1 MEKSSRKE
9 DGVKMSKLMVRLG
22 KLKLSN
28 PTVLAS
34 GVLCNGSL
42 LKQAAIKGGAGAVVT
57 KSLTREK
64 REGYPTP
71 VIVGVEEG
79 LVNAI
84 GLANQ
89 GYEEF
94 LSQDLPLAKEGR
106 VPVIVSVAGSSTKE
120 FKDICVRAEEAGGD
134 AVELNLSCPHVKKHG
149 LEMGADPSIV
159 RRLVKEVKE
168 ALKIPVHVKLG
179 LSDRLNDSA
188 LAAQGTGADA
198 IVVINTIKAMSI
210 DVHSRRPVLSN
221 VYGGLS
227 GPAIHPIA
235 LRCVHELY
243 PQLSIPIVGC
253 GGVKDWQTAVEFLL
267 AGAKAVQIGSA
278 VATKGI
284 GVFKEVTKGVK
295 RYLDAQG
302 FKRIDEIVGSVHR

>member
-1 MEKSSRKE
+1 MEKSSHEK
-9 DGVKMSKLMVRLG
+9 DGAKMSKLMVRLG

-42 LKQAAIKGGAGAVVT
+42 LKRAAIEGGAGAVVT

-94 LSQDLPLAKEGR
+94 LSEDLPLAKEGK
-106 VPVIVSVAGSSTKE
+106 VCVIVSVAGSSGKE
-120 FKDICVRAEEAGGD
+120 FEEICARAEEAGAD

-149 LEMGADPSIV
+149 LEMGADPRVV
-159 RRLVKEVKE
+159 RMVVKEVKG

-179 LSDRLNDSA
+179 LSDCLNDSA
-188 LAAQGTGADA
+188 IAAQGAGADA
-198 IVVINTIKAMSI
+198 IVAINTIKAMTI
-210 DVHSRRPVLSN
+210 DVHARKPVLSN
-221 VYGGLS
+221 IYGGLS

-253 GGVKDWQTAVEFLL
+253 GGVKDWQTAVEFIL
-267 AGAKAVQIGSA
+267 AGARVIQIGSA

-284 GVFKEVTKGVK
+284 GIFKEVARGLEH
-295 RYLDAQG
+295 YLNSHG
-302 FKRIDEIVGSVHR
+302 FKSVEEIVGSAHG

>member
-1 MEKSSRKE
+1 
-9 DGVKMSKLMVRLG
+9 MSKLMVRLG
-22 KLKLSN
+22 KLKLPN

-34 GVLCNGSL
+34 GILCNGSL
-42 LKQAAIKGGAGAVVT
+42 LKRAAIEGGAGAVVT

-94 LSQDLPLAKEGR
+94 LSKDLPLAKEGK
-106 VPVIVSVAGSSTKE
+106 VCVIVSVAGSSGKE
-120 FKDICVRAEEAGGD
+120 FKEICVRAEEAGAD

-149 LEMGADPSIV
+149 LEMGADPSVVRMIV
-159 RRLVKEVKE
+159 KDVRG

-188 LAAQGTGADA
+188 IAAQGAGADA
-198 IVVINTIKAMSI
+198 IVVINTIKAMTVDI
-210 DVHSRRPVLSN
+210 HTRRPVLSN
-221 VYGGLS
+221 VYGGIS

-253 GGVKDWQTAVEFLL
+253 GGVKDWQTAVEFIL
-267 AGAKAVQIGSA
+267 AGARAVQIGSA

-284 GVFKEVTKGVK
+284 GIFKEVASGMEH
-295 RYLDAQG
+295 YLDSHG
-302 FKRIDEIVGSVHR
+302 FKSVEEIVGSVHG

>member
-1 MEKSSRKE
+1 
-9 DGVKMSKLMVRLG
+9 MSKLTVRLG
-22 KLKLSN
+22 RLKLPN

-34 GVLCNGSL
+34 GILCNGSL
-42 LKQAAIKGGAGAVVT
+42 LKRAAIEGGAGAVVT
-57 KSLTREK
+57 KSLTKEK

-79 LVNAI
+79 LVNAV

-106 VPVIVSVAGSSTKE
+106 VCVIVSVAGSGVEE
-120 FKDICVRAEEAGGD
+120 FEEICTRAEEAGAD

-149 LEMGADPSIV
+149 LEMGADPDIV
-159 RRLVKEVKE
+159 RKLVKEVKG
-168 ALKIPVHVKLG
+168 ALRIPVHVKLG

-188 LAAQGTGADA
+188 ISAQAAGADA
-198 IVVINTIKAMSI
+198 IVAINTIRAMAI
-210 DVHSRRPVLSN
+210 DVNARKPVLSN

-243 PQLSIPIVGC
+243 SQLSIPIVGC
-253 GGVKDWQTAVEFLL
+253 GGVKDWRTAVDFML
-267 AGAKAVQIGSA
+267 AGARAVQIGSA

-284 GVFKEVTKGVK
+284 GIFKEIAGGMEY
-295 RYLDAQG
+295 YLDSHG
-302 FKRIDEIVGSVHR
+302 FKSVEEIVGSAHG

>member
-1 MEKSSRKE
+1 
-9 DGVKMSKLMVRLG
+9 MSKLMVRLG
-22 KLKLSN
+22 KLKLPN

-34 GVLCNGSL
+34 GILCNGSL
-42 LKQAAIKGGAGAVVT
+42 LKRAAIEGGAGAVVT

-94 LSQDLPLAKEGR
+94 LSKDLPLAKEGK
-106 VPVIVSVAGSSTKE
+106 VCVIVSVAGSSGKE
-120 FKDICVRAEEAGGD
+120 FKEICVLAEEAGAD
-134 AVELNLSCPHVKKHG
+134 AAELNLSCPHVKKHG
-149 LEMGADPSIV
+149 LEMGADPSVVRMIV
-159 RRLVKEVKE
+159 KDVKG

-188 LAAQGTGADA
+188 IAAQGAGADA
-198 IVVINTIKAMSI
+198 IVVINTIKAMTVDI
-210 DVHSRRPVLSN
+210 HTRRPVLSN

-243 PQLSIPIVGC
+243 PQLSIPIIGC
-253 GGVKDWQTAVEFLL
+253 GGVKDWQTAVEFIL

-284 GVFKEVTKGVK
+284 GIFNEVASGMEH
-295 RYLDAQG
+295 YLDSHG
-302 FKRIDEIVGSVHR
+302 FKSVEEIVGSAHG

>member
-1 MEKSSRKE
+1 
-9 DGVKMSKLMVRLG
+9 
-22 KLKLSN
+22 LKR
-28 PTVLAS
+28 
-34 GVLCNGSL
+34 
-42 LKQAAIKGGAGAVVT
+42 AAIEGGAGAVVT

-94 LSQDLPLAKEGR
+94 LSKDLPLAKEGK
-106 VPVIVSVAGSSTKE
+106 VCVIVSVAGSSGKE
-120 FKDICVRAEEAGGD
+120 FKEICVQAEEAGTD

-149 LEMGADPSIV
+149 LEMGADPSVV
-159 RRLVKEVKE
+159 RMVVKEVKG

-188 LAAQGTGADA
+188 IAAQDAGADA
-198 IVVINTIKAMSI
+198 IVVINTIKAMTI
-210 DVHSRRPVLSN
+210 DVHARRPVLSN

-253 GGVKDWQTAVEFLL
+253 GGVKDWQTAVEFIL
-267 AGAKAVQIGSA
+267 AGARVVQIGSE

-284 GVFKEVTKGVK
+284 GIFKEVASGIEH
-295 RYLDAQG
+295 YLDSHG
-302 FKRIDEIVGSVHR
+302 FKSVEEIVGSVHG